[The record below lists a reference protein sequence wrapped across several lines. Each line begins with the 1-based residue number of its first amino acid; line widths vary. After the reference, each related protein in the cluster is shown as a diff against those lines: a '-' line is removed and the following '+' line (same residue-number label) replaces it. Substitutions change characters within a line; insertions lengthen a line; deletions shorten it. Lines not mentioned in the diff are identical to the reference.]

1 VQALRGEVDEA
12 VLAVVPRAVMYL
24 RGEPATM
31 QQAPANEG
39 MVAEV
44 SKFLAQRAAHLQSL
58 GVAAERA
65 HRARLRFRVRQDA
78 AYSSALHRGMAQL
91 PELGFP
97 VLVGWSYKSTL
108 GTIAGRPVHERQVAS
123 VAAALAAAQRGVR
136 VLRVHHVAAT
146 VDALKKRQALAV
158 DPAATASTNTTREG
172 IR

>member
-65 HRARLRFRVRQDA
+65 HRARLRFRLRQDA
-78 AYSSALHRGMAQL
+78 AYSIALHRGMGTVARARVS
-91 PELGFP
+91 GACW
-97 VLVGWSYKSTL
+97 LV
-108 GTIAGRPVHERQVAS
+108 VQ
-123 VAAALAAAQRGVR
+123 
-136 VLRVHHVAAT
+136 
-146 VDALKKRQALAV
+146 VDAGHNHWQAGA
-158 DPAATASTNTTREG
+158 
-172 IR
+172 